1 MMLQQMTKT
10 VLFGAL
16 ALALTAGQANAV
28 TMTFDL
34 PGANSGPITYTEQGI
49 TISSLQASGHI
60 FIDDNNSD
68 GSWDL
73 YGENGNGYTSKYKF
87 ELGTGTLTLN
97 YLSVVGNFGGLG
109 NGTFTSNLGG
119 SFTLGSLGTFNVTS
133 LSLPEQAKWMGIS
146 TFYWD
151 QPIGGLSID
160 NINFSLN
167 PLTGPP
173 QAPISASAPEPG
185 SIILF
190 GSGLAGFIGWR
201 MRKQQA

>member
-1 MMLQQMTKT
+1 MMLQQITKT
-10 VLFGAL
+10 MLFGAM
-16 ALALTAGQANAV
+16 ALTLTAGQANAV

-49 TISSLQASGHI
+49 TISSLQPSGHI

-68 GSWDL
+68 GSFDL
-73 YGENGNGYTSKYKF
+73 YGENANGFSSTYKF
-87 ELGTGTLTLN
+87 ELGSGTMTLD
-97 YLSVVGNFGGLG
+97 YLSVVGTLGGLG

-119 SFTLGSLGTFNVTS
+119 SFTLNSLGIFNVTS
-133 LSLPEQAKWMGIS
+133 LSSTEQAKWMGIT

-151 QPIGGLSID
+151 QPSGGLSID

-167 PLTGPP
+167 PLNGPY
-173 QAPISASAPEPG
+173 QTPISASAPEPG